1 MESKRDYL
9 SKLAAAITQ
18 LHHCG
23 TIYRET
29 VPVNEIFEGQ
39 TVWKGEVEVFD
50 LTGHPTTSRAY
61 AWSRR
66 DEVRDETERYVTVLE
81 LAPVTS
87 PLTAV
92 RAAIMADAK
101 KRRE

>member
-1 MESKRDYL
+1 MESKQDYL
-9 SKLAAAITQ
+9 AKLAAAITQ
-18 LHHCG
+18 LHNCG
-23 TIYRET
+23 AAYRET
-29 VPVNEIFEGQ
+29 VLVNEIFESQ

-50 LTGHPTTSRAY
+50 LAGHPKASRAY